1 MEYKYLDHN
10 YYLNNK
16 SNFFRN
22 IKLKKYINSNNSLY
36 INNKDI
42 RVNNY
47 ILDKNQMEA
56 VYTDEI
62 NTLVLAGAGS
72 GKTLTIEGK
81 TNYLIE
87 QRHINENEILC
98 ISFTNESVNSLR
110 SRIKYNIDIYT
121 FHKLAL
127 EIINDYKISIYLD
140 NDYLSYIINEIFLS
154 TAQNIDEKILSYF
167 NNEITSF
174 ISIFKNHN
182 YDYKYMERLSKNN
195 KLIRL
200 IKYIYL
206 IYEDEL
212 RSTNY
217 VDFNDI
223 INMAT
228 RLIESKGLKRFYK
241 YIIID
246 EYQDIS
252 DNRYKLIKAIKESC
266 RSKLFAV
273 GDDYQSIYKFSGSN
287 LNMITKFKKYYG
299 YTRVI
304 KIVNTYRNS
313 IELINTANTFII
325 KNRYQIKKK
334 LLSNKHL
341 EKPIKIIY
349 YKKNESIIFKK
360 LLELISGKVLILG
373 RNTFDVNYV
382 LNDEI
387 TFKDNKIIYKKEY
400 DYKTVHRSKGL
411 EEDNIILINLN
422 NSRYGFPNK
431 KNDNITRV
439 LLPKD
444 RYLYEEERRL
454 FYVALTRTKNYIYLL
469 VDIDNPST
477 FVKELL
483 RNSKKYIEVL
493 DL

>member
-1 MEYKYLDHN
+1 MD
-10 YYLNNK
+10 
-16 SNFFRN
+16 
-22 IKLKKYINSNNSLY
+22 
-36 INNKDI
+36 
-42 RVNNY
+42 
-47 ILDKNQMEA
+47 
-56 VYTDEI
+56 
-62 NTLVLAGAGS
+62 
-72 GKTLTIEGK
+72 
-81 TNYLIE
+81 
-87 QRHINENEILC
+87 
-98 ISFTNESVNSLR
+98 
-110 SRIKYNIDIYT
+110 
-121 FHKLAL
+121 
-127 EIINDYKISIYLD
+127 
-140 NDYLSYIINEIFLS
+140 
-154 TAQNIDEKILSYF
+154 
-167 NNEITSF
+167 
-174 ISIFKNHN
+174 
-182 YDYKYMERLSKNN
+182 RLSKNN

-223 INMAT
+223 INIAT

-360 LLELISGKVLILG
+360 LLELISGNVLILG
-373 RNTFDVNYV
+373 RNNFDVNYV

-431 KNDNITRV
+431 KNDNITKV

>member
-1 MEYKYLDHN
+1 
-10 YYLNNK
+10 
-16 SNFFRN
+16 
-22 IKLKKYINSNNSLY
+22 
-36 INNKDI
+36 
-42 RVNNY
+42 
-47 ILDKNQMEA
+47 
-56 VYTDEI
+56 
-62 NTLVLAGAGS
+62 
-72 GKTLTIEGK
+72 
-81 TNYLIE
+81 
-87 QRHINENEILC
+87 
-98 ISFTNESVNSLR
+98 
-110 SRIKYNIDIYT
+110 
-121 FHKLAL
+121 
-127 EIINDYKISIYLD
+127 
-140 NDYLSYIINEIFLS
+140 
-154 TAQNIDEKILSYF
+154 
-167 NNEITSF
+167 
-174 ISIFKNHN
+174 
-182 YDYKYMERLSKNN
+182 
-195 KLIRL
+195 
-200 IKYIYL
+200 
-206 IYEDEL
+206 
-212 RSTNY
+212 
-217 VDFNDI
+217 
-223 INMAT
+223 
-228 RLIESKGLKRFYK
+228 
-241 YIIID
+241 
-246 EYQDIS
+246 
-252 DNRYKLIKAIKESC
+252 
-266 RSKLFAV
+266 
-273 GDDYQSIYKFSGSN
+273 
-287 LNMITKFKKYYG
+287 MITKFKKYYG

-360 LLELISGKVLILG
+360 LLELISGNVLILG
-373 RNTFDVNYV
+373 RNNFDVNYV

-431 KNDNITRV
+431 KNDNITKV